1 MNFLAHAVLS
11 FGDPEILTG
20 NMISDFVK
28 GNLQYNYSPG
38 IQRGIRLHRTIDRF
52 TDLHPLT
59 REAKKL
65 LYPAAGPYA
74 GALIDIVYDH
84 FLALD
89 EKEEPENG
97 WHPFSQSVY
106 AELHARST
114 TLPENFVRM
123 LPYMTEHNWLYNYR
137 HKQQIEQSFRGIARR
152 ARYFDAAEAAF
163 RLFEDSYPEFEQ
175 HYQQFFPELKAF
187 AINEHKQQEK
197 S

>member
-114 TLPENFVRM
+114 MLPENFVRM
-123 LPYMTEHNWLYNYR
+123 LPYMTEYNWLYNYR
-137 HKQQIEQSFRGIARR
+137 HKQPIAQSFRGIARR

-163 RLFEDSYPEFEQ
+163 RLFEDNYPEFEQ